1 MAMDA
6 PQIPLNFAEKPPQEM
21 RQSARQFRQAMQQR
35 RTTRDFSD
43 RPVPRELIEEALAA
57 AGSAP
62 SGANLQPWH
71 FVVVSAAKTKREI
84 RAAAEKEERQFYEQ
98 RAPEEWLDALR
109 PLGLDAVK
117 PFLETAPYTIAIF
130 LQKYAVGAD
139 KNRKNYY
146 TSESVGIATGL
157 LITALHLSGLCSLVH
172 TPSPRKF
179 LNKILKRPDNERPYL
194 LLVVGY
200 PAADAT
206 VPDIARLPL
215 DEIATFIE

>member
-1 MAMDA
+1 MDA
-6 PQIPLNFAEKPPQEM
+6 PRVALNFCEKTPEEM
-21 RQSARQFRQAMQQR
+21 RRSIRQFCHAMQQR

-43 RPVPRELIEEALAA
+43 RPVPRELIEEALAT

-71 FVVVSAAKTKREI
+71 FVVISAAKTKSEI
-84 RAAAEKEERQFYEQ
+84 RAAAEEEERLFYTQ
-98 RAPEEWLDALR
+98 RAPDEWLDALK

-117 PFLETAPYTIAIF
+117 PFLETAPYIIAVF
-130 LQKYAVGAD
+130 LKKYTVDIAH
-139 KNRKNYY
+139 KHRKNYY

-157 LITALHLSGLCSLVH
+157 LIAALHLAGLTSLVY
-172 TPSPRKF
+172 TPSPMKF
-179 LNKILKRPDNERPYL
+179 LNKILKRPANERPYL

-200 PAADAT
+200 PTKDAT

>member
-1 MAMDA
+1 MDA
-6 PQIPLNFAEKPPQEM
+6 PHIPLNYVEKEPREM
-21 RQSARQFRQAMQQR
+21 LQVARQFCHAMQQR
-35 RTTRDFSD
+35 RTTRNFSD

-71 FVVVSAAKTKREI
+71 FVAVSDAKTKSEI
-84 RAAAEKEERQFYEQ
+84 RAAAEEEERLFYEQ
-98 RAPEEWLDALR
+98 RAPDEWLDALK

-117 PFLETAPYTIAIF
+117 PFLETAPYIIAIF
-130 LQKYAVGAD
+130 LQKYAVGTD

-157 LITALHLSGLCSLVH
+157 LIAALHLAGLSSLVH
-172 TPSPRKF
+172 TPSPMKF
-179 LNKILKRPDNERPYL
+179 LNKILKRPNNERPYL

-200 PAADAT
+200 PSADAT